1 MGGRTHQKE
10 PASAPNHTYDKCPPL
25 REDLVARAK
34 HIAHIAR
41 DRVRKVGAGARVGI
55 VVLSLFD
62 GIACV
67 AQALQQLNI
76 PVAAYEAVDSDSDGM
91 RAPHIADHLN
101 PPSAIFAGISR
112 TLPNNVDDITEDH
125 IIALIAKHGAIHLVA
140 GGSPCKDLSK
150 ARMLPDRHGNP
161 GRPGPG
167 FDGPTG
173 YLFRVKV
180 KIINWVMKHCPHCNY
195 LAENSVFDHLPDN
208 WAEACNDLGTP
219 QEIDALKF
227 SCT

>member
-1 MGGRTHQKE
+1 MGGRTHQKG

-76 PVAAYEAVDSDSDGM
+76 PVAAYEAAK
-91 RAPHIADHLN
+91 APM
-101 PPSAIFAGISR
+101 FATGNGEAYSY
-112 TLPNNVDDITEDH
+112 
-125 IIALIAKHGAIHLVA
+125 AKL
-140 GGSPCKDLSK
+140 
-150 ARMLPDRHGNP
+150 R
-161 GRPGPG
+161 
-167 FDGPTG
+167 
-173 YLFRVKV
+173 
-180 KIINWVMKHCPHCNY
+180 KIITGALTTMGASKQEK
-195 LAENSVFDHLPDN
+195 AEPFL
-208 WAEACNDLGTP
+208 ETP
-219 QEIDALKF
+219 NQ
-227 SCT
+227 